1 MNRSV
6 LSVSGLSKKFGTFW
20 ANRNISLEIENGS
33 IHAIVGENGA
43 GKSTLTRMLYGL
55 LSPTSGFISVRG
67 KSVRFSSPRQA
78 IAEGIGMVHQ
88 HFMLVP
94 ELTVTENI
102 MLGDERSHL
111 FAPLKKRGTSET
123 IRKIADTHALSI
135 DPDALVSDLSVG
147 EEQRVE
153 ILKLLYRNADILILD
168 EPTAVLT
175 PLETEKLFAT
185 LKSLQKEGKTVIL
198 ITHKLDEVISVSDR
212 VSVMRR
218 GELIATEPTPSVTKA
233 DLARL
238 MVGRDVLLRVEHP
251 EENIGRPV
259 LEVSNLSMNDWKGV
273 QRLNGLS
280 FEIRAGEIYGIAG
293 VEGNGQS
300 ELLASLWGIADR
312 RSVIDG
318 SVMLDGTSIKG
329 LHADKIA
336 AMGVSHIPEDRL
348 KHAVVPDFTIAENLI
363 FGRHREKKFAR
374 TGGFNIPAIREYTD
388 TVISE
393 YMIRHNDRDNQKL
406 ASLSG
411 GNQQKVVL
419 AREIRRPDLKLLLL
433 AQPTRG
439 VDIGAIEMIHR
450 QIIETRDKGIAILLV
465 SAELDEL
472 VSLSTRIGCLYKGSL
487 RREFTAEEV
496 RYGRS
501 SEKDFKK
508 EIGLSIT

>member
-1 MNRSV
+1 MNTIV
-6 LSVSGLSKKFGTFW
+6 VSVSGLSKKFGPFW

-43 GKSTLTRMLYGL
+43 GKSTLTKMIYGL
-55 LSPTSGFISVRG
+55 LQPTSGSIAVRG
-67 KSVRFSSPRQA
+67 KPVRFNSPRQA

-94 ELTVTENI
+94 ELSVTENI
-102 MLGDERSHL
+102 MLGDERGHL
-111 FAPLKKRGTSET
+111 FAPLTKRDASEE
-123 IRKIADTHALSI
+123 IRTIADAHSLSV
-135 DPDALVSDLSVG
+135 DPDALVSELSVG

-175 PLETEKLFAT
+175 PLETEQLFAT

-198 ITHKLDEVISVSDR
+198 ITHKLDEVLSVSDR

-218 GELIATEPTPSVTKA
+218 GEIIASKPTGNVSKA

-238 MVGRDVLLRVEHP
+238 MVGRNVLLRVEHP
-251 EENIGRPV
+251 EEKPGRPV
-259 LEVSNLSMNDWKGV
+259 LEVSNLSMTDRKGV
-273 QRLNGLS
+273 QRLNNLS
-280 FEIRAGEIYGIAG
+280 FEIRAGEVYGIAG

-300 ELLASLWGIADR
+300 ELLAILWGIADR
-312 RSVIDG
+312 QSVVDG
-318 SVMLDGTSIKG
+318 SVMLEGRPIKG

-348 KHAVVPDFTIAENLI
+348 RHAVVPDFTIAENLI

-374 TGGFNIPAIREYTD
+374 HAGFNIPAVQRYTR
-388 TVISE
+388 TVTSE
-393 YMIRHNDRDNQKL
+393 YMIRYDEKSDIPL

-411 GNQQKVVL
+411 GNQQKIVL
-419 AREIRRPDLKLLLL
+419 AREISRPGLKLLLL

-450 QIIETRDKGIAILLV
+450 RIIEARDKGIAILLV

-472 VSLSTRIGCLYKGSL
+472 VSLSTRIGCVYKGSV
-487 RREFTAEEV
+487 RREFTAKEV
-496 RYGRS
+496 RRGRS
-501 SEKDFKK
+501 SEKEFKK
-508 EIGLSIT
+508 KIGLSIT